1 MPLCRAMKRTR
12 RDGSANCGS
21 KPVTAAEF
29 RADDVAVPAQRF
41 AQRADLNL
49 QVLLRH
55 HDARPHPAYEFVLCY
70 ERTVGLQKRQKEIES
85 ARAEVDRNTVGQ
97 ELPPAQQHAETAEFD
112 RRFGGS

>member
-1 MPLCRAMKRTR
+1 MRRTR

-49 QVLLRH
+49 EVLLRH
-55 HDARPHPAYEFVLCY
+55 HDTRPHPAHEFVFCY
-70 ERTVGLQKRQKEIES
+70 ERAVGLQKREQEIKR
-85 ARAEVDRNTVGQ
+85 ARAELDRNTVGQ
-97 ELPPAQQHAETAEFD
+97 ELPPAQQHAETAEFN
-112 RRFGGS
+112 RRFGVS